1 MEKKSK
7 VLIVDDEPNILLS
20 LDLLMR
26 KEGHEVFI
34 ARNGLE
40 AFEILEQKVLD
51 LVLLDIMMP
60 DVDGYQICRY
70 IRSQGR
76 FQDCKVLFLSA
87 KSKELDIKVGY
98 EMGADAYMTKPFST
112 RALGQKVRELL
123 QSIPSEPS
131 L

>member
-1 MEKKSK
+1 MNQTSK

-34 ARNGLE
+34 ARNGIE
-40 AFEILEQKVLD
+40 ALEILESKVPD

-70 IRSQGR
+70 IKSTERLKHAR
-76 FQDCKVLFLSA
+76 VLFLSA
-87 KSKELDIKVGY
+87 KGKETDIRIGM

-112 RALGQKVRELL
+112 RALGLKVKELL
-123 QSIPSEPS
+123 LLDLRS
-131 L
+131 